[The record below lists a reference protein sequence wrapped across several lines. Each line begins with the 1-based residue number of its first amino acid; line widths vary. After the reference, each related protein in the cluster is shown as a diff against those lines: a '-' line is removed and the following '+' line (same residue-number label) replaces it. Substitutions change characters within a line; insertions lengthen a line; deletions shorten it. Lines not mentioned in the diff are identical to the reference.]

1 MCMYLQSC
9 LDTGRRVMWTLKSMF
24 YNWIVGRPL
33 RRDDTRIEMRSVPNY
48 KLVLT
53 GVLRF
58 VPRVIDYDIND
69 M

>member
-1 MCMYLQSC
+1 
-9 LDTGRRVMWTLKSMF
+9 MWTLKSMF

-33 RRDDTRIEMRSVPNY
+33 RRDDTRIEMRSVRNY